1 MPVTILFEGDA
12 NYQPSSDRLPQICVC
27 TANVSSWAET
37 CPPKGSTGRV
47 DLADHPSLL
56 EFRFPLAL

>member
-27 TANVSSWAET
+27 TANVSSW
-37 CPPKGSTGRV
+37 PKALKLLVATDPKLPGCLYS
-47 DLADHPSLL
+47 PSGTLGL
-56 EFRFPLAL
+56 